1 MRRPSGPR
9 RSPASEQCSLYFF
22 SVSWEGEQQRR
33 RPANISTRRGVKT
46 LFVTDPN
53 YAAGK
58 DVAAGV
64 KGNFKGQVV
73 GELYT
78 AWPGQ
83 LDFSAE
89 LTKPSPRSPMPFFAS
104 RRGGAVPDSICV
116 GAEWPDSALRGLDDR
131 RAVAAENRE
140 LALNAINEKFVSGFR
155 AAYKRDGQ
163 PETSPRLTVGGL
175 CGPAS
180 HSRRPNPPD
189 ANRKT
194 IPDRH
199 RTKRKAARQHP
210 IRVQP
215 SRPAT
220 SLVLD
225 W

>member
-1 MRRPSGPR
+1 MPFLYPDAGAQFLTQYASGLKGQIP
-9 RSPASEQCSLYFF
+9 L
-22 SVSWEGEQQRR
+22 
-33 RPANISTRRGVKT
+33 
-46 LFVTDPN
+46 
-53 YAAGK
+53 YAALMI
-58 DVAAGV
+58 D
-64 KGNFKGQVV
+64 
-73 GELYT
+73 
-78 AWPGQ
+78 
-83 LDFSAE
+83 
-89 LTKPSPRSPMPFFAS
+89 
-104 RRGGAVPDSICV
+104 
-116 GAEWPDSALRGLDDR
+116 
-131 RAVAAENRE
+131 AVAAENRE

-163 PETSPRLTVGGL
+163 PKTSVRLTVGGL
-175 CGPAS
+175 CRPAS